1 MGYLVLSRREGEAIH
16 LSIDPDADPMT
27 VLEHLKVG
35 IFIDVNLI
43 QGGQAKL
50 GIEAPSCIRILRS
63 ELLDE

>member
-16 LSIDPDADPMT
+16 LSINPDADPTT
-27 VLEHLKVG
+27 VLEHLKAG

-50 GIEAPSCIRILRS
+50 GIEAPASIRVLRS
-63 ELLDE
+63 ELLNE